1 MSNWAAV
8 ILFGLAFNGCSG
20 HSSDGSN
27 TNSNSNLPPVSATEQ
42 SGKRLVKASGW
53 SLPSLP
59 EKKDVKSRTE
69 RVGDKEIATFTARYQ
84 MKLIRFKE
92 PFDALGFS
100 EWGRLTTVTEFLSED
115 QKPFCYELTAETD
128 WNQSNQRVGALIK
141 IYLLDSDRDGTFDT
155 LSDRYL
161 CSPQR

>member
-8 ILFGLAFNGCSG
+8 IVFALAFTGCSEQTFN
-20 HSSDGSN
+20 GSN
-27 TNSNSNLPPVSATEQ
+27 TNSNSSLAPVSATEQ

-59 EKKDVKSRTE
+59 EKKDVKRRTE
-69 RVGDKEIATFTARYQ
+69 RVGDKEITTFSARYQ
-84 MKLIRFKE
+84 MNLIRFKE

-100 EWGRLTTVTEFLSED
+100 EWGRLTAVTEFLSED

-128 WNQSNQRVGALIK
+128 WDQSNQRLGALIN

-161 CSPQR
+161 CRPYR